1 MNTEASPLSRTALKD
16 LRLKPAPGQEPIEK
30 VWSHKRR
37 GYIGL
42 FDPRQCIPMRAKR
55 EASAAQL
62 AALEAGRRKLTHA
75 NCVGCGQSTEKV
87 ILDRRRTCPACLQA
101 QWLAAEL
108 EREER
113 RFADL
118 AAFVR
123 CAPIGRTIYLDT
135 ETTGLRAGADEL
147 LELAIVDDDGAILF
161 ESLVKPVSRGDWPGA
176 QAIHG
181 IAPED
186 VVSAPPLAELLP
198 QLRAIFE
205 AAEALVIYNA
215 EFDLAFLPEP
225 LRALAQSKA
234 VCAMETFGLFVGEWD
249 ERLQS
254 YRWCKL
260 AHAASIAGHVWIGCA
275 HRARADALAARSVW
289 HWLRAEVD
297 RRGESSP
304 SAIGSDCAPG
314 SPAPNLARDFRK

>member
-1 MNTEASPLSRTALKD
+1 MKIEASPLSRTALKD

-42 FDPRQCIPMRAKR
+42 FDPGQCVAMRAKR

-75 NCVGCGQSTEKV
+75 NCETCGQSTEKD
-87 ILDRRRTCPACLQA
+87 ILDRRGTCPTCQQT
-101 QWLAAEL
+101 QWLAAEV
-108 EREER
+108 EREHR
-113 RFADL
+113 RFDDL

-135 ETTGLRAGADEL
+135 ETTGLHAGADEL
-147 LELAIVDDDGAILF
+147 LELAIIDDAGAILF
-161 ESLVKPVSRGDWPGA
+161 ESLVKPVSLSDWPGA

-198 QLRAIFE
+198 QLRGIFE
-205 AAEALVIYNA
+205 TTEALVIYNA
-215 EFDLAFLPEP
+215 EFDLAFLPKP

-234 VCAMETFGLFVGEWD
+234 VCAMEVFALLAGEWD
-249 ERLQS
+249 ERVQS

-260 AHAASIAGHVWIGCA
+260 SHAASIAGHVWSGCP
-275 HRARADALAARSVW
+275 HRARADALAARSVR

-304 SAIGSDCAPG
+304 SAIGSDCAPAL
-314 SPAPNLARDFRK
+314 PVART